1 MSFYNFFLKKIKIMN
16 NTIIQT
22 LTLLLLGVTTNTL
35 VKCSQNQVTQTNFNK
50 GERVEATYLPIGY
63 LKLASQ
69 KKPLTKVMFP
79 MSNDEAQQ
87 VVSRRSKNRSEV
99 INILTGKT
107 TSNKTITFTFNSK
120 AYNKK

>member
-1 MSFYNFFLKKIKIMN
+1 MN